1 MNNVV
6 IVMEQEKKHAVD
18 VMALDKFTGMF
29 NSIVNSHVVSA
40 TARERLVALC
50 VMAQGMLTKKNNKFV
65 SY

>member
-18 VMALDKFTGMF
+18 VMALEKFTGMF

-50 VMAQGMLTKKNNKFV
+50 VMA
-65 SY
+65 